1 VIGFAECEC
10 IIYDAGSLK
19 EKRAVLKRII
29 TRVEYTLDLL
39 FRLNVRGGDDGDSE
53 AGPLP
58 SVLIA
63 DFCGRHVELI
73 LNPRYNPLQ
82 NGSFLLRV
90 LAFIDSFP
98 EIERTI
104 TRTEWF

>member
-1 VIGFAECEC
+1 MIGFVECEC
-10 IIYDAGSLK
+10 IIYDASSLK

-29 TRVEYTLDLL
+29 TRIRAK
-39 FRLNVRGGDDGDSE
+39 FNVSVSE
-53 AGPLP
+53 IDYQDTWQRTSFG
-58 SVLIA
+58 IA
-63 DFCGRHVELI
+63 AVSSSRVQTEKEL
-73 LNPRYNPLQ
+73 Q
-82 NGSFLLRV
+82 RV

>member
-1 VIGFAECEC
+1 MIGFIECEC
-10 IIYDAGSLK
+10 IIYDASSLK

-29 TRVEYTLDLL
+29 TRIRAK
-39 FRLNVRGGDDGDSE
+39 FNVSVSE
-53 AGPLP
+53 IDYQDTWQRTSFG
-58 SVLIA
+58 IA
-63 DFCGRHVELI
+63 AVSSSRVQTEKEL
-73 LNPRYNPLQ
+73 Q
-82 NGSFLLRV
+82 RV